1 MATCRIIAKNQ
12 VSTQNKWFN
21 LAGFSF
27 KEILSDL
34 RRFYSSFKEMR
45 EIGSE
50 SPAIDH
56 QQTDRLPMGAWS
68 VYKSLNVS
76 PSFEIK
82 SSKMPCLLKLYP
94 TIILT
99 SIFVHYIIFKFQ
111 YQMTILKHL
120 VNSTSG
126 TH

>member
-1 MATCRIIAKNQ
+1 MC
-12 VSTQNKWFN
+12 
-21 LAGFSF
+21 
-27 KEILSDL
+27 
-34 RRFYSSFKEMR
+34 

-56 QQTDRLPMGAWS
+56 QQTDMQVTHGWS

-76 PSFEIK
+76 SSFEIK
-82 SSKMPCLLKLYP
+82 NSKMPCLLKLCP

-111 YQMTILKHL
+111 YQMTILRHL
-120 VNSTSG
+120 VN
-126 TH
+126 